1 MNIGI
6 CGKMA
11 SGKTYLAEFLQNA
24 YDFKRMSLAAEVKNV
39 AYHLF
44 KMPKDQKD
52 RRLLQQI
59 GMKMREIKG
68 SVWIDFLVEEAEG
81 FYNDIVVDD
90 VRFLNE
96 VKTLKDAGWFLVK
109 LDVADE
115 LQVERLKATYPDDWE
130 THVSNR
136 NDSSESEVDTIP
148 DEYFNLIIT
157 AENTKT
163 PKILIE
169 QMIRPYMPAPP

>member
-1 MNIGI
+1 
-6 CGKMA
+6 
-11 SGKTYLAEFLQNA
+11 
-24 YDFKRMSLAAEVKNV
+24 
-39 AYHLF
+39 
-44 KMPKDQKD
+44 
-52 RRLLQQI
+52 
-59 GMKMREIKG
+59 MKMREIKG

-136 NDSSESEVDTIP
+136 TDSS
-148 DEYFNLIIT
+148 
-157 AENTKT
+157 
-163 PKILIE
+163 
-169 QMIRPYMPAPP
+169 